1 MYAMQDKQAGLVLR
15 TEQLEGK
22 TYKNVFTG
30 NQHTIYN
37 IYLYSNLLRLIRGLI
52 T

>member
-1 MYAMQDKQAGLVLR
+1 MYAMQDKQAGLELR

-30 NQHTIYN
+30 NNEN
-37 IYLYSNLLRLIRGLI
+37 IYIFRIVRLIKGE
-52 T
+52 